1 MQKTRSF
8 LSPGDGIRY
17 SFIHDGQR
25 SVFHTEFGSLI
36 SLAVHTEPW
45 HRVQWELK
53 AYSVSSEETLPC
65 CVRYLKCPEVF
76 LYQPVHAVHQSWV
89 RKVYKAQ
96 RWEWNQVFTMRMQ
109 KSFCNLGLTSHWK
122 VNTCFFCIDVSS
134 YFNQTDSSLR
144 ILLTCI

>member
-36 SLAVHTEPW
+36 SLAAHTEPW

-76 LYQPVHAVHQSWV
+76 LYQPVHAVH
-89 RKVYKAQ
+89 KAGSG
-96 RWEWNQVFTMRMQ
+96 RFIRLRDENGIRFSPCKCRNHFVTWDSLHTGKWI
-109 KSFCNLGLTSHWK
+109 LA
-122 VNTCFFCIDVSS
+122 FFVSS